1 MMKDIN
7 DELRLYVD
15 DSQSLFNR
23 LEKVI
28 YAITDENDTS
38 EDTIDSLRFT
48 LEEFG
53 SVYEDL
59 LTLLNEKLDDEI

>member
-1 MMKDIN
+1 MKDIN
-7 DELRLYVD
+7 DELKLYAD

-59 LTLLNEKLDDEI
+59 LTLLNEKIDDEI

>member
-1 MMKDIN
+1 MKDIN
-7 DELRLYVD
+7 DELRLYAD

>member
-1 MMKDIN
+1 MKDIN
-7 DELRLYVD
+7 EELKLYAD
-15 DSQSLFNR
+15 DSQSLFTR

-59 LTLLNEKLDDEI
+59 LTLLNEKLDEEI

>member
-1 MMKDIN
+1 MKDIN
-7 DELRLYVD
+7 DELRLYAD

-38 EDTIDSLRFT
+38 GDTIDSLRFT

-59 LTLLNEKLDDEI
+59 LTLLNEKIDDEI

>member
-1 MMKDIN
+1 MKDIN
-7 DELRLYVD
+7 DELKLYAN

-59 LTLLNEKLDDEI
+59 LTLLNEKLDEEI

>member
-1 MMKDIN
+1 MKDIN
-7 DELRLYVD
+7 DELRLYAD

-38 EDTIDSLRFT
+38 EDTMDSLRFT

-59 LTLLNEKLDDEI
+59 LTLLNEKIDEEI

>member
-1 MMKDIN
+1 MKDIN
-7 DELRLYVD
+7 DELKLYAD

-59 LTLLNEKLDDEI
+59 LTLLNEKLDDKI

>member
-1 MMKDIN
+1 MKDIN
-7 DELRLYVD
+7 DELRLYAD

-38 EDTIDSLRFT
+38 EDIMDSLRFT

-59 LTLLNEKLDDEI
+59 LTLLNEKIDEEI

>member
-1 MMKDIN
+1 MKDIN
-7 DELRLYVD
+7 EELKLYAD
-15 DSQSLFNR
+15 DSQSLFAR

-59 LTLLNEKLDDEI
+59 LTLLNEKLDEEI

>member
-1 MMKDIN
+1 MKDIN
-7 DELRLYVD
+7 DELKLYAD

-28 YAITDENDTS
+28 YTITDENDTS

-59 LTLLNEKLDDEI
+59 LILLNEKLDEEI

>member
-1 MMKDIN
+1 MKDIN
-7 DELRLYVD
+7 DELRLYAD

-38 EDTIDSLRFT
+38 EDTIDNLRFT

-59 LTLLNEKLDDEI
+59 LTLLNEKIDDEI

>member
-1 MMKDIN
+1 MKDIN
-7 DELRLYVD
+7 EELRLYAD

>member
-1 MMKDIN
+1 MKDIN
-7 DELRLYVD
+7 EELKLYAD
-15 DSQSLFNR
+15 DSQSLFAR

-59 LTLLNEKLDDEI
+59 LTLLNEKIDDEI

>member
-1 MMKDIN
+1 MKDIN
-7 DELRLYVD
+7 DELKLYAD

>member
-1 MMKDIN
+1 MN
-7 DELRLYVD
+7 EELKLYAD

-28 YAITDENDTS
+28 YVITDKHDTS
-38 EDTIDSLRFT
+38 EDTIDNLRFT

-59 LTLLNEKLDDEI
+59 LILLNEKLDEEI

>member
-1 MMKDIN
+1 MKDIN
-7 DELRLYVD
+7 EELKLYAD

-59 LTLLNEKLDDEI
+59 LTLLNEKLDEEI

>member
-1 MMKDIN
+1 MKDIN
-7 DELRLYVD
+7 DELRLYAD

-59 LTLLNEKLDDEI
+59 LTLLNEKIDEEI

>member
-1 MMKDIN
+1 MKDIN
-7 DELRLYVD
+7 DELRLYAD

-59 LTLLNEKLDDEI
+59 LTLLNEKINDEI

>member
-1 MMKDIN
+1 MKDIN
-7 DELRLYVD
+7 DELRLYAD
-15 DSQSLFNR
+15 DSQSLLNR

>member
-1 MMKDIN
+1 MKDIN
-7 DELRLYVD
+7 EELRLYAD

-59 LTLLNEKLDDEI
+59 LTLLNEKIDEEI

>member
-1 MMKDIN
+1 MKDIN
-7 DELRLYVD
+7 EELRLYAD

-59 LTLLNEKLDDEI
+59 LTLLNEKLDEEI

>member
-1 MMKDIN
+1 MKDIN
-7 DELRLYVD
+7 EELKLYAD

-59 LTLLNEKLDDEI
+59 LTLLNEKIDDEI

>member
-1 MMKDIN
+1 MKDIN
-7 DELRLYVD
+7 DELKLYAD
-15 DSQSLFNR
+15 DSQSLFTR

>member
-1 MMKDIN
+1 MKDMN
-7 DELRLYVD
+7 EELKLYAD

-28 YAITDENDTS
+28 YAITDKHDTS
-38 EDTIDSLRFT
+38 EDTIDSLKFT

-59 LTLLNEKLDDEI
+59 LILLNEKLDEEI

>member
-1 MMKDIN
+1 MKDIN
-7 DELRLYVD
+7 DELKLYAD

-59 LTLLNEKLDDEI
+59 LTLLNEKLDEEI

>member
-1 MMKDIN
+1 MKDIN
-7 DELRLYVD
+7 EELRLYAD

-59 LTLLNEKLDDEI
+59 LTLLNEKIDDEI

>member
-1 MMKDIN
+1 MKDIN
-7 DELRLYVD
+7 EELKLYAD

-28 YAITDENDTS
+28 YAITDEHDAS

-59 LTLLNEKLDDEI
+59 LTLLNEKLDEEI

>member
-1 MMKDIN
+1 MKDIN
-7 DELRLYVD
+7 DELKLYAD

-28 YAITDENDTS
+28 YAITDEHDTS

-59 LTLLNEKLDDEI
+59 LTLLNEKLDEEI

>member
-1 MMKDIN
+1 MKDIN
-7 DELRLYVD
+7 DELRLYAD

-38 EDTIDSLRFT
+38 EDAIDSLRFT

>member
-1 MMKDIN
+1 MKDIN
-7 DELRLYVD
+7 DELRLYAD

-38 EDTIDSLRFT
+38 EDTMDSLRFT

-59 LTLLNEKLDDEI
+59 LTLLNEKIDDEI

>member
-1 MMKDIN
+1 MKDIN
-7 DELRLYVD
+7 DELRLYAD
-15 DSQSLFNR
+15 DSQSLFTR

-59 LTLLNEKLDDEI
+59 LTLLNEKIDDEI

>member
-1 MMKDIN
+1 MKDIN
-7 DELRLYVD
+7 DELRLYAD

-59 LTLLNEKLDDEI
+59 LTLLNEKIDDEI

>member
-1 MMKDIN
+1 MKDLN
-7 DELRLYVD
+7 DELKLYAD

-59 LTLLNEKLDDEI
+59 LTLLNEKLDEEI

>member
-1 MMKDIN
+1 MKDIN
-7 DELRLYVD
+7 DELRLYAD

-28 YAITDENDTS
+28 YAVTDENDTS

>member
-1 MMKDIN
+1 MKDIN
-7 DELRLYVD
+7 DELKLYAD
-15 DSQSLFNR
+15 DSQSLFTR

-59 LTLLNEKLDDEI
+59 LTLLNEKLDEEI

>member
-1 MMKDIN
+1 MKDMN
-7 DELRLYVD
+7 EELKLYAD

-59 LTLLNEKLDDEI
+59 LTLLNEKIDDEI

>member
-1 MMKDIN
+1 MKDIN
-7 DELRLYVD
+7 EELKLYAN
-15 DSQSLFNR
+15 DSQSLFAR

-59 LTLLNEKLDDEI
+59 LTLLNEKIDDEI

>member
-1 MMKDIN
+1 MKDIN
-7 DELRLYVD
+7 DELKLYAD

-28 YAITDENDTS
+28 YDITDENDTS

-59 LTLLNEKLDDEI
+59 LTLLNEKLDEEI

>member
-1 MMKDIN
+1 MKDIN
-7 DELRLYVD
+7 DELRLYAD

-59 LTLLNEKLDDEI
+59 LTLLNEKLDEEI